1 MEKRFRKIGQKFA
14 LPFYITKLTVRV
26 SPAYLA
32 TTVGIAVVAAI
43 GPVLSTWLIQQILSG
58 LLSGEN
64 PRLVVS
70 LGGMPDCGQFPQYG
84 HQPLLDGEA
93 GSLFRT
99 V

>member
-58 LLSGEN
+58 LLSE
-64 PRLVVS
+64 PSAVVS